1 MELSVVVEQVEGNGY
16 RASCGEPIPMTADG
30 ASREEALLRL
40 QERVSAKMAAGLEV
54 VRIRVPTFTPDRPL
68 WPDDEFTRA
77 WLDGIAGECGGGL
90 TCATCHVYVDPEWAG
105 RLPPPDA
112 DERDMLQFTAAE
124 RRPTSRL
131 CCQLRMSEEFAG
143 LRVEVPEFQY

>member
-1 MELSVVVEQVEGNGY
+1 VPKAVFVLNDSSEREVEVARHESLM
-16 RASCGEPIPMTADG
+16 RAA
-30 ASREEALLRL
+30 
-40 QERVSAKMAAGLEV
+40 
-54 VRIRVPTFTPDRPL
+54 VRNNV
-68 WPDDEFTRA
+68 
-77 WLDGIAGECGGGL
+77 DGIAGECGGGL